1 MTRCHKLWQM
11 SNSNVVSITPFSCR
25 PSNALGQRPLEVGWL
40 VEAFYL
46 GCKGAFVVPTPLLRS
61 AKRMPKWRVCM
72 LFTQN
77 HTTHKPDLEQ
87 GLKGGSGSGLV
98 SGGSTGGLE
107 ILALLDIPAAQ
118 RGCVRCLLPDTRI
131 GVGDVWCLASSG
143 AVWRCLEHHSLHPPL
158 CIQLPCHRV
167 RDVGGWADS
176 TPVRLVWAIWATMPR
191 CLDAVWDG
199 LFSVSHEH

>member
-1 MTRCHKLWQM
+1 MASGSLTWVAKA
-11 SNSNVVSITPFSCR
+11 
-25 PSNALGQRPLEVGWL
+25 PSSS
-40 VEAFYL
+40 
-46 GCKGAFVVPTPLLRS
+46 LLRHS
-61 AKRMPKWRVCM
+61 VLQRGCQNGECACF
-72 LFTQN
+72 FTQN
-77 HTTHKPDLEQ
+77 HTTHKPDLGQ

-118 RGCVRCLLPDTRI
+118 RGCVCVCCLLPDTRI

-176 TPVRLVWAIWATMPR
+176 TPLRLVWAIWATMPR
-191 CLDAVWDG
+191 CLDVVWDG